1 LRKLTGSTTTAA
13 VLEALVIFIGILGAL
28 FADSWWEQR
37 ETLSREVGY
46 LEDLAADFA
55 ENRARLNE
63 QIMVSDSIVE
73 AALILLAFEST
84 ASARLVGTDSLNSL
98 LQAIHHLPTF
108 EPVNKTYDNILGAG
122 DLLTLRD
129 RELRAAL
136 ANFQA
141 RLVLMNVVQ
150 ETQERQY
157 VSLFQPYLIEHL
169 DYLAIATLNSD
180 VSLPAARDSESI
192 YGVVGSREFRNWIFA
207 RLDWADDL
215 RNQHE
220 GVRGQVDE
228 VLQVLS
234 GTTS

>member
-1 LRKLTGSTTTAA
+1 MRKPTGSTTTAA
-13 VLEALVIFIGILGAL
+13 VLEATVIFMSILGAL

-37 ETLSREVGY
+37 ETLSREVRY
-46 LEDLAADFA
+46 LEDLTVDFT

-63 QIMVSDSIVE
+63 QIVKSDEIIE
-73 AALILLAFEST
+73 AARRLLAFESP
-84 ASARLVGTDSLNSL
+84 ASARLVGTDSLTSQL
-98 LQAIHHLPTF
+98 YALHWLPTF
-108 EPVNKTYDNILGAG
+108 EPVTKTYDNILSAG
-122 DLLTLRD
+122 ELLTLRD

-141 RLVLMNVVQ
+141 RLALMSIVQ

-180 VSLPAARDSESI
+180 VALPTARDAESI

-207 RLDWADDL
+207 RLDWADDI
-215 RNQHE
+215 RHQHARVLSE
-220 GVRGQVDE
+220 VDV
-228 VLQVLS
+228 VLQALS
-234 GTTS
+234 GTTP

>member
-13 VLEALVIFIGILGAL
+13 VLEAIVIFIGILGAL

-37 ETLSREVGY
+37 QTLSREVSY
-46 LEDLAADFA
+46 LEDLTTDFT

-63 QIMVSDSIVE
+63 QIVASDGIIE
-73 AALILLAFEST
+73 AALILLAFESP
-84 ASARLVGTDSLNSL
+84 ASARLFGTDSLTSL
-98 LQAIHHLPTF
+98 LHAIHLLPTF

-122 DLLTLRD
+122 ELLTLRD
-129 RELRAAL
+129 RVLRAAL

-141 RLVLMNVVQ
+141 RLALMSVVQ

-157 VSLFQPYLIEHL
+157 VSLFQPYVIEHL
-169 DYLAIATLNSD
+169 DYLAIATLTSD
-180 VSLPAARDSESI
+180 VSLPTARDAESI

-207 RLDWADDL
+207 RLDWADDI
-215 RNQHE
+215 RHQHE
-220 GVRGQVDE
+220 RVLRQVDE
-228 VLQVLS
+228 VLQNLA

>member
-1 LRKLTGSTTTAA
+1 LRRLTGSTSTAA
-13 VLEALVIFIGILGAL
+13 VLEAIVIFIGILGAL

-37 ETLSREVGY
+37 ETLSREVQY
-46 LEDLAADFA
+46 LEDLTEDFT
-55 ENRARLNE
+55 ENRARLDK
-63 QIMVSDSIVE
+63 QILRGDTIIE
-73 AALILLAFEST
+73 AALMLLAFESP
-84 ASARLVGTDSLNSL
+84 ASARLAGTDSLNSL

-129 RELRAAL
+129 REVRAAL

-141 RLVLMNVVQ
+141 RLVLMNIVQ

-157 VSLFQPYLIEHL
+157 VSLFQPYLIEYL

-180 VSLPAARDSESI
+180 VSLPTARDSESI
-192 YGVVGSREFRNWIFA
+192 YGVVGSRKFRNWIFA

-220 GVRGQVDE
+220 GVRGQVDQ
-228 VLQVLS
+228 VLRVLS